1 MDYYAV
7 KVHYFDA
14 SALVKLVADYQDE
27 EPGRK
32 TLRRYYHEHSRP
44 FYKTSFCVA
53 EAFGAFKRKFQRKR
67 ISEEQYLIYVRNFIR
82 VIGNTF
88 RIDEVPI
95 LLPLVTSEVER
106 LVAKYQIDFVD
117 CFQIV
122 TLMQGH
128 FKVLVG
134 ESQSILI
141 TADRELAKAARAEGV
156 RVWECTSEAAPA

>member
-1 MDYYAV
+1 MT
-7 KVHYFDA
+7 KMK
-14 SALVKLVADYQDE
+14 SRE
-27 EPGRK
+27 RN
-32 TLRRYYHEHSRP
+32 TLRRYYLEHSRP
-44 FYKTSFCVA
+44 VYTTSFCVA

-88 RIDEVPI
+88 RIDDVPI

-122 TLMQGH
+122 TLMQGQ

>member
-14 SALVKLVADYQDE
+14 SALVKLVADDQDE
-27 EPGRK
+27 EPGRD
-32 TLRRYYHEHSRP
+32 TLRRYYNEHARP
-44 FYKTSFCVA
+44 VYTTSFCVA
-53 EAFGAFKRKFQRKR
+53 EAFGAFKRKFQRKG
-67 ISEEQYLIYVRNFIR
+67 ISEEQYLVYVRNFIR

-106 LVAKYQIDFVD
+106 LVAQYKIDFVD

-122 TLMQGH
+122 TIMQGQ
-128 FKVLVG
+128 FRVLVG

-141 TADRELAKAARAEGV
+141 TADRDLAKAARAEGA
-156 RVWECTSEAAPA
+156 RVWECTSEVAPK